1 MVKMG
6 MEVLVFEEERV
17 SGESMEPRDYL
28 VLLPG
33 IKVRSW

>member
-6 MEVLVFEEERV
+6 MMEVLVFEEERV

-28 VLLPG
+28 DCQEL
-33 IKVRSW
+33 K